1 MRTGGQILVESLRLH
16 GVETAFCVP
25 GESYLGALDALYD
38 ERDSIRVIT
47 CRHESG
53 ATYAAE
59 AYGKLTGKPGIA
71 FVTRGPG
78 ACNGCIGIHTALQ
91 ESSPLILFVGQVP
104 REFRGREAFQE
115 VDYEAMFAPLAKWA
129 VEVTDPARL
138 PEIMARAF
146 ATATGGRPGPVVI
159 SLPEDMLVE
168 QVEVA
173 DVAVARLP
181 KPEPTE
187 DDLASL
193 RDLLSGAQR
202 PLVIFGGGG
211 WNADAVSDLEAFCE
225 ANSLPAVA
233 SFRTQDLFN
242 NDHPNFIG
250 ELGYNT
256 NPKLAQRIKDAD
268 LILAIGAR
276 LGETAT
282 QSYTLIKAPKPD
294 QKLVHVYADHSEL
307 GRVFQADLPI
317 AADMRKFLSQ
327 ARRHVQVDSSAWAS
341 WLTEGRA
348 DFDAWTVPGEYPG
361 PLNLAEAFVQLRDI
375 LPDEAIITTDA
386 GNFAGWTSRFFKF
399 RKFRTLLGPANG
411 SMGYG
416 MPAALAAKAARP
428 DLPVICY
435 AGDGGILMT
444 GNELATAVQNDLSIV
459 LMIAN
464 NGMFGTIRMHEER
477 EYPGREI
484 ATELRNPDFVAWAE
498 AFGAQGE
505 RVTKTEEFRP
515 AVERAL
521 AAGRPAVIEIMV
533 DQELIS
539 SNITLTALRERARQA
554 AE

>member
-1 MRTGGQILVESLRLH
+1 MVDALRMH

-38 ERDSIRVIT
+38 VRDEIRVIT

-78 ACNGCIGIHTALQ
+78 ACNGCIGVHAALQ
-91 ESSPLILFVGQVP
+91 DSSPMILFVGQVP

-115 VDYEAMFAPLAKWA
+115 VDYEAMFGPLAKWA
-129 VEVTDPARL
+129 VEVDDPARL
-138 PEIMARAF
+138 PEMVARAF
-146 ATATGGRPGPVVI
+146 ATAAGGRPGPVVI

-168 QVEVA
+168 EVEVD
-173 DVAVARLP
+173 DVAVAAYP
-181 KPEPTE
+181 VPEPRE
-187 DDLASL
+187 SDLSRL
-193 RDLLSGAQR
+193 RELLSGAQK

-211 WNADAVSDLEAFCE
+211 WTSEGVSDLEAFCE
-225 ANSLPAVA
+225 ANDLPAVA
-233 SFRTQDLFN
+233 SFRTQDIFN
-242 NDHPNFIG
+242 NELPHFVG

-256 NPKLAQRIKDAD
+256 NPKLAQRVKDAD
-268 LILAIGAR
+268 LILAVGAR

-282 QSYTLIKAPKPD
+282 QAYTLVKAPKPD
-294 QKLVHVYADHSEL
+294 QTLVHVFADHSEL
-307 GRVFQADLPI
+307 GRVFQADLPVASGLGAFT
-317 AADMRKFLSQ
+317 AA
-327 ARRHVQVDSSAWAS
+327 ARRHVQVDSSAWAD
-341 WLTEGRA
+341 WRAEARA
-348 DFDAWTVPGEYPG
+348 DFDAWIVPTDVPG
-361 PLNLAEAFVQLRDI
+361 PLNLAEAFAQLRDI
-375 LPDEAIITTDA
+375 LPDDAVITTDA
-386 GNFAGWTSRFFKF
+386 GNFAGWTSRFYKF

-444 GNELATAVQNDLSIV
+444 GNELATAVQHDLPIV

-484 ATELRNPDFVAWAE
+484 ATELKNPDFVAWAE

-505 RVTKTEEFRP
+505 RVTATEEFGP

-521 AAGRPAVIEIMV
+521 AAGRPAVIELMV

-539 SNITLTALRERARQA
+539 SNFTLSQLRERVKAA

>member
-1 MRTGGQILVESLRLH
+1 MRTGGQILIDALRLH
-16 GVETAFCVP
+16 GVDTVFCVP

-38 ERDSIRVIT
+38 ARDSVRVIT

-53 ATYAAE
+53 AAYAAE

-78 ACNGCIGIHTALQ
+78 ACNACIGVHTALQ
-91 ESSPLILFVGQVP
+91 DSSPMILFVGQVP
-104 REFRGREAFQE
+104 RAFRGREAFQE
-115 VDYEAMFAPLAKWA
+115 VDFPAMFGPLAKWA
-129 VEVTDPARL
+129 TEVDDPARL
-138 PEIMARAF
+138 PEITARAF
-146 ATATGGRPGPVVI
+146 ATAAGGRPGPVVI

-168 QVEVA
+168 DVEVG
-173 DVAVARLP
+173 DVSVSNNPAPEPREEDLARL
-181 KPEPTE
+181 
-187 DDLASL
+187 
-193 RDLLSGAQR
+193 RVLLSGASR

-211 WNADAVSDLEAFCE
+211 WNAEAVSDLEAFCE

-242 NDHPNFIG
+242 NDHPNFVG

-256 NPKLAQRIKDAD
+256 NPKLAQRTRDAD

-282 QSYTLIKAPKPD
+282 QAYTLIKAPRPD
-294 QKLVHVYADHSEL
+294 QTLIHVYPDHSEL

-317 AADMRKFLSQ
+317 ASDMGAFLSQ

-341 WLTEGRA
+341 WLAESRA
-348 DFDAWTVPGEYPG
+348 DFDVWTGPGAYPG

-375 LPDEAIITTDA
+375 LPDDAIVTTDA
-386 GNFAGWTSRFFKF
+386 GNFAGWTSRFFRF
-399 RKFRTLLGPANG
+399 RKYRTLLGPANG
-411 SMGYG
+411 CMGYG
-416 MPAALAAKAARP
+416 LPAALAAKAARP

-444 GNELATAVQNDLSIV
+444 GNELATAVQHDLPIV

-464 NGMFGTIRMHEER
+464 NGMYGTIRMHEER

-505 RVTKTEEFRP
+505 RVTTTEEFAP

-539 SNITLTALRERARQA
+539 SNITLSALRERARKA
-554 AE
+554 AG